1 MKRLAVT
8 LAALWLAALLTALA
22 LRLATR
28 AAQLRAI
35 REA

>member
-1 MKRLAVT
+1 MKRLLLT
-8 LAALWLAALLTALA
+8 LATLWLAALLAALA

-35 REA
+35 QEA